1 MQQVVWSVSSVL
13 STPTPQH
20 PFPLSNVNINI
31 GNAWN
36 STTYAANI
44 QQSGLYYV
52 YIHVGLNMGSNTVQL
67 WIVLNGDR
75 KLSAQF
81 MSTPTI
87 VGTMRGTGALMTLQP
102 GDTLTVELANTPSM
116 NMYAAANAPTVFY
129 GMLLSPYI

>member
-1 MQQVVWSVSSVL
+1 MQQVVWSVSS
-13 STPTPQH
+13 SSSSPTPQH
-20 PFPLSNVNINI
+20 PFPLPNVNINI
-31 GNAWN
+31 GNVWN
-36 STTYAANI
+36 SITNAVHI
-44 QQSGLYYV
+44 QQTGVYYV
-52 YIHVGLNMGSNTVQL
+52 YLHVGVSMGSNTVQL

-102 GDTLTVELANTPSM
+102 GDTLTVEFANTTLMS
-116 NMYAAANAPTVFY
+116 MYASANAPTVFY